1 MALPSPATYELTRLR
16 TEDPA
21 AFIARVRPALENRK
35 NFKEAA
41 EDLGIHPRTL
51 RRWAERDD
59 ALTRG
64 IPMRESGRPTRDKD
78 STAGIPR

>member
-1 MALPSPATYELTRLR
+1 MALPSQTTYELTILR
-16 TEDPA
+16 ESDPA
-21 AFIARVRPALENRK
+21 TFVARVRPALEKHK
-35 NFKEAA
+35 NFKDAAA
-41 EDLGIHPRTL
+41 ELGVNPRTL